1 MFSFTPWALMTGIRQ
16 NPQLKHGREYTRLTH
31 TPEQKSEDK
40 PQVPNLLP
48 VSISGDRDPPRPGFK
63 PQHLRPTGPCAAL
76 YTLHACQ
83 LHGGGKGRHYYFLPC
98 RRVT

>member
-1 MFSFTPWALMTGIRQ
+1 MFSFTPWALMTRIRQ

-48 VSISGDRDPPRPGFK
+48 VSISGDRDPPRPGFE
-63 PQHLRPTGPCAAL
+63 PQHLRPTRPVCGP
-76 YTLHACQ
+76 LHT
-83 LHGGGKGRHYYFLPC
+83 P
-98 RRVT
+98 RVSAS